1 MKARHAR
8 RESPSNRSLR
18 RGVPAVAMGAG
29 RESDE
34 DDALGKI
41 EASHRAHAQAADRFF
56 RESAGALRKVA
67 EVLVAAL
74 SARRTLFFFGN
85 GGSAADA
92 QHLAAEFVNRFE
104 IDRPGLPALA
114 LTTDSSVL
122 TSIGND
128 AAFSRIFARQ
138 IEALGRSGDV
148 AVGISTSGRSP
159 NVLEGLR
166 AARELGL
173 VTIGLTG
180 GRGGPM
186 KALCHHLLA
195 VPSEQTARV
204 QEIHILAGH
213 ILCSLVDDALFPAR
227 GST

>member
-1 MKARHAR
+1 MR
-8 RESPSNRSLR
+8 LR
-18 RGVPAVAMGAG
+18 RQDARPASRAARAASRDRDV
-29 RESDE
+29 S
-34 DDALGKI
+34 LKI
-41 EASHRAHAQAADRFF
+41 EAFHRAHAQAADRFF
-56 RESAGALRKVA
+56 LESSGAIQKVA
-67 EVLVAAL
+67 ESFIAAL
-74 SARRTLFFFGN
+74 TARRTVFFFGN

-114 LTTDSSVL
+114 LTTDTSVL

-166 AARELGL
+166 AARDRGL
-173 VTIGLTG
+173 VTIGFTG
-180 GRGGPM
+180 GRVGPM
-186 KALCHHLLA
+186 KDLCHHLLA
-195 VPSEQTARV
+195 VPCEQTARI

-213 ILCSLVDDALFPAR
+213 ILCSLVDDALVPPRRA
-227 GST
+227 T